1 MLDQDALFAMLSQ
14 RSNDGFV
21 SGCSLQPLL
30 AASPALLATAQGPVG
45 LRPLLARIHD
55 GTIAKIEPNLDIA
68 LGDGRV
74 LTLVWLDPPRDTL
87 EHPRLAA
94 DAREKL
100 AAWPENREAAVRAL
114 AENPTASAA
123 CRRGSLPRRWVRF
136 PARSGSPRRFSMPAS
151 RATAPM
157 PPRIPAASSF
167 LAAEAEART
176 AQIGLWADPAYA
188 VLPASDQ
195 AAFATPRTG
204 VVLVEGTPTSLGETA
219 TRFYL
224 SFGARRGSDF
234 AITLPKRGAN
244 GLEKAGIKVQ
254 DLVGRRL
261 RVRGLLDATFGPQ
274 IELTDP
280 DGLELLD

>member
-114 AENPTASAA
+114 ADKPN
-123 CRRGSLPRRWVRF
+123 RF
-136 PARSGSPRRFSMPAS
+136 GRMPARLFAAPLGAISGEIGVAEAILDAS
-151 RATAPM
+151 LARYRPH
-157 PPRIPAASSF
+157 AAAHPCREQL

-280 DGLELLD
+280 DWLELLD